1 MDRGQTND
9 FTTNTSTSTWQ
20 IIKRNVFTLFN
31 TLNFVIAVAFS
42 CCTGLEQYDLFAVI
56 CFNAITGIMTEMR
69 AKRMIDK
76 LNLMSRELVTV
87 IRDGEKMRF
96 HQRSLS

>member
-1 MDRGQTND
+1 
-9 FTTNTSTSTWQ
+9 
-20 IIKRNVFTLFN
+20 
-31 TLNFVIAVAFS
+31 
-42 CCTGLEQYDLFAVI
+42 
-56 CFNAITGIMTEMR
+56 MTEMR

-96 HQRSLS
+96 HQKSLFWVI